1 MLRMVDILLLQTVSI
16 AIASAGVFLAAI
28 YYILQI
34 RHQTKMRQADL
45 IVKLYSQFSS
55 LEFTKVVGEV
65 LKREAK
71 DYDDYRNKYGM
82 AEVAAV
88 GNFFE
93 GIGILLK
100 RKLIDIELVD
110 DMFTSPIKWTW
121 EKTRDLT
128 MEMRM
133 EYALNQVLVL
143 VFTATF
149 LGGISAM
156 TFSLGVFYMTIMISV
171 GLLWIA
177 YEIFR
182 ARWVFTKRPPPP
194 DTRHYQLIE
203 EQKGAI

>member
-1 MLRMVDILLLQTVSI
+1 MVDVQTFSI

-34 RHQTKMRQADL
+34 RHQTKMRQTDL
-45 IVKLYSQFSS
+45 IVKLYSQFNS
-55 LEFTKVVGEV
+55 LEFTKVLEEV
-65 LKREAK
+65 LNRKAK

-128 MEMRM
+128 MEMRRVT
-133 EYALNQVLVL
+133 NQP
-143 VFTATF
+143 
-149 LGGISAM
+149 
-156 TFSLGVFYMTIMISV
+156 
-171 GLLWIA
+171 
-177 YEIFR
+177 EIFE
-182 ARWVFTKRPPPP
+182 WFEYLYNEMKKR
-194 DTRHYQLIE
+194 
-203 EQKGAI
+203 EQKLQSKA